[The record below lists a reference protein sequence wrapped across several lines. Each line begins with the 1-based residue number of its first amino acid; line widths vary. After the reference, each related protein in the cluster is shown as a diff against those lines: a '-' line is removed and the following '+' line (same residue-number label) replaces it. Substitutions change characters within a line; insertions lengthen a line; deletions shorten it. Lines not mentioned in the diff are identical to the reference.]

1 MLLRTE
7 STREQIENIGGLQIA
22 GTLAEKIGLLNIR
35 TTGMEKAGKV
45 LMTEFGNLVLGQKC
59 FEGLRAYRG
68 DKAYQMMLGLD
79 YVYAPETVRIY
90 LDELAKEKSP
100 VLFAQLSACNLE
112 LLKKATLTA
121 ITVNGREYI
130 PVDIDVSPMDNSKT
144 KKEGVSRTYK
154 GYDGYA
160 PIFAYIGLEG
170 YMLSCQL
177 REGSQHCQK
186 NTPEFIRQLNSMI
199 AELNLQKPVLFRLDG
214 GNDSLDTII
223 AILKQ
228 EGQFFIIKRNPR
240 RDVPEQW
247 VRTKGSTIRQKRL
260 EMQKPHGRVKP
271 LDQRSADRS
280 TNQSASMCRKV

>member
-1 MLLRTE
+1 MLF
-7 STREQIENIGGLQIA
+7 S
-22 GTLAEKIGLLNIR
+22 
-35 TTGMEKAGKV
+35 
-45 LMTEFGNLVLGQKC
+45 
-59 FEGLRAYRG
+59 
-68 DKAYQMMLGLD
+68 
-79 YVYAPETVRIY
+79 
-90 LDELAKEKSP
+90 
-100 VLFAQLSACNLE
+100 QLSACNLE
-112 LLKKATLTA
+112 LLKKATLTS
-121 ITVNGREYI
+121 ITVNGHEYI

-154 GYDGYA
+154 GCDGYA
-160 PIFAYIGLEG
+160 PIFAYIGAEG

-228 EGQFFIIKRNPR
+228 AGQFFIIKRNPR

-247 VRTKGSTIRQKRL
+247 VDTAKALANAETPREGKTVRTGVVTKAHPCAEKCKDVQIPELDCVFKITERTIDK
-260 EMQKPHGRVKP
+260 HGQLCLTPDIEIETWWTNMYENP
-271 LDQRSADRS
+271 LDVIELYHNHGTSEQFHSELKSDMDFERFP
-280 TNQSASMCRKV
+280 

>member
-7 STREQIENIGGLQIA
+7 STTEQIENIGGLQIA
-22 GTLAEKIGLLNIR
+22 GTLAEKIGLLHIR

-45 LMTEFGNLVLGQKC
+45 LMTEFGNLVQGQKY
-59 FEGLRAYRG
+59 FEGLRPYRG
-68 DKAYQMMLGLD
+68 DSAYQMMLGLD

-100 VLFAQLSACNLE
+100 VLSACNIA

-121 ITVNGREYI
+121 RTVNGREYI

-154 GYDGYA
+154 GCDGYA
-160 PIFAYIGLEG
+160 PIFAYIGTEG

-186 NTPEFIRQLNSMI
+186 NTPEFIGQLNSMI
-199 AELNLQKPVLFRLDG
+199 AELNLQKPVMFSLDG
-214 GNDSLDTII
+214 
-223 AILKQ
+223 
-228 EGQFFIIKRNPR
+228 
-240 RDVPEQW
+240 
-247 VRTKGSTIRQKRL
+247 
-260 EMQKPHGRVKP
+260 
-271 LDQRSADRS
+271 
-280 TNQSASMCRKV
+280 

>member
-7 STREQIENIGGLQIA
+7 STRERIENIGGLQIA
-22 GTLAEKIGLLNIR
+22 GTLAEKIGLLHIR
-35 TTGMEKAGKV
+35 TTACMEKAGKV

-59 FEGLRAYRG
+59 FEGLRSYRG

-100 VLFAQLSACNLE
+100 VLFAQLSACNLA
-112 LLKKATLTA
+112 LLKRATLTA

-144 KKEGVSRTYK
+144 KKERVSRTYK
-154 GYDGYA
+154 GCDGYA

-214 GNDSLDTII
+214 GNDSLDTY
-223 AILKQ
+223 L
-228 EGQFFIIKRNPR
+228 P
-240 RDVPEQW
+240 
-247 VRTKGSTIRQKRL
+247 T
-260 EMQKPHGRVKP
+260 
-271 LDQRSADRS
+271 
-280 TNQSASMCRKV
+280 RKFNLHC